1 MAGLICSAGKE
12 AEAMTPK
19 KQGGRAAGGG
29 NKPVKKTKVKVKVKV
44 KAPKRKRATDPTRDA
59 PFDVTSDG
67 DFASLRHDLS
77 EDEIKEQADR
87 QKAK

>member
-1 MAGLICSAGKE
+1 MAELICVVGKE

-19 KQGGRAAGGG
+19 KQSGRAAGGG
-29 NKPVKKTKVKVKVKV
+29 SKPAKKTKVK
-44 KAPKRKRATDPTRDA
+44 APKHKRSADPTRDA

-87 QKAK
+87 LKTK

>member
-1 MAGLICSAGKE
+1 MAELICVAGKE
-12 AEAMTPK
+12 AQAMAPK
-19 KQGGRAAGGG
+19 KQSGRVAGGG
-29 NKPVKKTKVKVKVKV
+29 SKPVKKTKAKVKVE
-44 KAPKRKRATDPTRDA
+44 APKRKRATAPTRDA

-87 QKAK
+87 LKTK

>member
-1 MAGLICSAGKE
+1 MA
-12 AEAMTPK
+12 PK
-19 KQGGRAAGGG
+19 KQSGHVAGGG
-29 NKPVKKTKVKVKVKV
+29 SKPVKKTKA
-44 KAPKRKRATDPTRDA
+44 KAPRRKRVTDPTRDA

-77 EDEIKEQADR
+77 EDEIKEQADK

>member
-1 MAGLICSAGKE
+1 MDNDRADLHCWKK
-12 AEAMTPK
+12 AEGMTQK
-19 KQGGRAAGGG
+19 KQSGRVARGGSKLAKA
-29 NKPVKKTKVKVKVKV
+29 KVKVR
-44 KAPKRKRATDPTRDA
+44 APKRKRTTDPTRDA

-67 DFASLRHDLS
+67 DFVSLRNDLS